1 MTLHITTHLVADNLT
16 GSKGLADRFK
26 GRNNIIFKTLVSES
40 GNMDSKTDDDWE
52 KTSVTYIMFIRRAN
66 FSIKNV
72 VKVLLFTR
80 SHPVVLYQYNTI
92 IAHLQTQQLS

>member
-1 MTLHITTHLVADNLT
+1 MHITTHLVADNLT

-40 GNMDSKTDDDWE
+40 GNVDSKTDDDWE
-52 KTSVTYIMFIRRAN
+52 NTSVTYIMFIRQVN
-66 FSIKNV
+66 FSIK
-72 VKVLLFTR
+72 KVLLFTR

-92 IAHLQTQQLS
+92 IVHLQTQQLS